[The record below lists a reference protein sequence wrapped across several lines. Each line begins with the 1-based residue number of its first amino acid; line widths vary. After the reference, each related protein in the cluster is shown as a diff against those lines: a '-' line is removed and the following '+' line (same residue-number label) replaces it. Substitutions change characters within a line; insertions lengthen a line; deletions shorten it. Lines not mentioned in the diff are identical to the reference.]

1 KGEAYDRLK
10 AFSLKEGLTVNAIV
24 QFGWHKLLQ
33 TYSNNMQSMVG
44 TIISGR
50 DLPIEG
56 IENSVGLF
64 INTLPLVIDWD
75 NNDPVKVQLQQVQKR
90 ITALNS
96 NSFADLA
103 KLQKN
108 GQRLFHSLLIFE
120 NYPLPKSGG
129 NKTLKVSLRNAIEKV
144 DYPLNLLAY
153 EHDGSLSFQ

>member
-10 AFSLKEGLTVNAIV
+10 AFSLKEGLTVNAIA
-24 QFGWHKLLQ
+24 QFAWHKLLQ
-33 TYSNNMQSMVG
+33 TYSGNTQSIVG

-56 IENSVGLF
+56 IESSVGLF

-75 NNDPVKVQLQQVQKR
+75 NNDPVKAQLQQVQKR

-108 GQRLFHSLLIFE
+108 GQRLFH
-120 NYPLPKSGG
+120 
-129 NKTLKVSLRNAIEKV
+129 
-144 DYPLNLLAY
+144 
-153 EHDGSLSFQ
+153 